1 MAYETSFRTRRS
13 KNLER
18 IYAGGSKVTRLKG
31 HYPAEEVA
39 ITDIGSE
46 FTNEGTRTVGNE
58 RLWGKT
64 SLCLWSAL

>member
-1 MAYETSFRTRRS
+1 M
-13 KNLER
+13 
-18 IYAGGSKVTRLKG
+18 TRLKG